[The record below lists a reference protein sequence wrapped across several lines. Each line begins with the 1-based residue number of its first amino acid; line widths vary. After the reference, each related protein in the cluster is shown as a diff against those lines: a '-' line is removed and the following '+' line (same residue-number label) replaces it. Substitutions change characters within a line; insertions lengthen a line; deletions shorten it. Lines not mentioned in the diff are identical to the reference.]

1 MDAQEDI
8 RFAKIDE
15 AIQRLAGV
23 AADVSKMLAVHE
35 QKINYQEKTIDS
47 LISNFEKR
55 RAEIDGRFKEMHD
68 DLRSELYTSREN
80 SKVQHNE
87 QNQKI
92 ESIQK
97 YIWMAMGAVSLL
109 SWLIPLALNKF
120 FH

>member
-55 RAEIDGRFKEMHD
+55 RAEIDARFKEMHD
-68 DLRSELYTSREN
+68 DIRSELCTSREN

-97 YIWMAMGAVSLL
+97 YIWMAMGAVSFL
-109 SWLIPLALNKF
+109 SWLLPLALNKF